1 MGLFDQQESQ
11 HLEKAKPLAARM
23 RPRSLEEFV
32 GQQHFLGEGKLL
44 RRILAADRIGSLIF
58 FGSPGTGKTSLAEL
72 IARQS
77 NRRFEALNAASAGIK
92 EVRAALDRARD
103 ELASGGKQTILFID
117 ELHHFSK
124 VQQDVLLPDVESGVV
139 SLIGATTSN
148 PFFSLVSALISR
160 SQIFEFQ
167 ALTADE
173 IRTLMHRALQDDK
186 RGLAR
191 YNVEVKAEALDFL
204 IEVCDGDAR
213 RSLNALEIGVLSLYG
228 QDRVFDLEVAQES
241 IQKKAIQYDQDGD
254 AHYDSASALIKSMR
268 GSDPDAALYWL
279 ARMIEAGEDPRFL
292 ARRIVIAAS
301 EDVGNAD
308 PMALLIANS
317 AFAAVEKIGMPEG
330 RILLAQAVTYIATAP
345 KSNASYVAIDEALSD
360 VRNKS
365 LLPVPVHLKDT
376 HYRGASQLGHGE
388 GYQYAHASEEGWV
401 DQDYLGVEREYYRP
415 VERGFEATIRKRLEV
430 FKERRE
436 KKSGTDDNNRS

>member
-173 IRTLMHRALQDDK
+173 IRTLMHRALLDDK

-191 YNVEVKAEALDFL
+191 YNVEVEAEALDFL

-317 AFAAVEKIGMPEG
+317 TFEAVEKIGMPEG

>member
-173 IRTLMHRALQDDK
+173 IRTLMHRALQDEK

-191 YNVEVKAEALDFL
+191 YNVEVEDEALDFL

>member
-173 IRTLMHRALQDDK
+173 IRTLMHRALQDEK

-191 YNVEVKAEALDFL
+191 YSVEVEAEALDFL

-317 AFAAVEKIGMPEG
+317 TFEAVEKIGMPEG

>member
-58 FGSPGTGKTSLAEL
+58 YGSPGTGKTSLAEL

-103 ELASGGKQTILFID
+103 ELASGGQQTILFID

-124 VQQDVLLPDVESGVV
+124 VQQDVLLPDVEAGIV

-173 IRTLMHRALQDDK
+173 IRTLMQRALQDEK

-191 YNVEVKAEALDFL
+191 YQIEVEDEALDFL

-213 RSLNALEIGVLSLYG
+213 RSLNALEIGVLSLHG
-228 QDRVFDLEVAQES
+228 QDRPFDLEVAQES

-308 PMALLIANS
+308 PMALLVANA

-360 VRNKS
+360 VRNKA

-401 DQDYLGVEREYYRP
+401 DQDYLGVEKEYYRP

-436 KKSGTDDNNRS
+436 KKIRNG

>member
-191 YNVEVKAEALDFL
+191 YNVEVEAEALDFL

-228 QDRVFDLEVAQES
+228 QNRVFDLEVAQES

-317 AFAAVEKIGMPEG
+317 TFEAVEKIGMPEG

>member
-23 RPRSLEEFV
+23 RPQSLEEFV

-58 FGSPGTGKTSLAEL
+58 YGSPGTGKTSLAEL

-77 NRRFEALNAASAGIK
+77 HRRFEALNAASAGIK

-139 SLIGATTSN
+139 ALIGATTSN

-173 IRTLMHRALQDDK
+173 IRTLMHRALQDEK

-191 YNVEVKAEALDFL
+191 YNIEVEAEALDFL

-213 RSLNALEIGVLSLYG
+213 RSLNALEIGVLSIHG
-228 QDRVFDLEVAQES
+228 QDRPFDLEVAQES

-292 ARRIVIAAS
+292 ARRIVIAAA

-308 PMALLIANS
+308 PMALLVANA

-330 RILLAQAVTYIATAP
+330 RILLSQAVTYIATAP

-360 VRNKS
+360 VRNKA
-365 LLPVPVHLKDT
+365 LLPVPVHLKDS

>member
-173 IRTLMHRALQDDK
+173 IRTLMHRALQDEK

-191 YNVEVKAEALDFL
+191 YNVEVEAEALDFL

>member
-173 IRTLMHRALQDDK
+173 IRTLMHRALQDEK

-191 YNVEVKAEALDFL
+191 YSVEVEAEALDFL

-317 AFAAVEKIGMPEG
+317 TFEAVEKIGMPEG

-415 VERGFEATIRKRLEV
+415 VKRGFEATIRKRLEV

>member
-103 ELASGGKQTILFID
+103 ELASGGMQTILFID

-173 IRTLMHRALQDDK
+173 IRTLMHRALQDEK

-191 YNVEVKAEALDFL
+191 YSVEVEAEALDFL

-317 AFAAVEKIGMPEG
+317 TFAAVEKIGMPEG

>member
-1 MGLFDQQESQ
+1 MGLFDRQESGN
-11 HLEKAKPLAARM
+11 LEKAKPLAARM

-32 GQQHFLGEGKLL
+32 GQSHFLGEGKLL

-58 FGSPGTGKTSLAEL
+58 YGSPGTGKTSLAEL

-103 ELASGGKQTILFID
+103 ELATGGKQTILFID

-139 SLIGATTSN
+139 ALIGATTSN

-167 ALTADE
+167 PLSAEE
-173 IRTLMHRALQDDK
+173 IQTLMQRALQDEK

-191 YNVEVKAEALDFL
+191 YNVTVEQDALDFL

-213 RSLNALEIGVLSLYG
+213 RSLNALEIGVLSLHG
-228 QDRVFDLEVAQES
+228 SERVFDLDVAQES

-308 PMALLIANS
+308 PTALTLAMSVFN
-317 AFAAVEKIGMPEG
+317 AVEKVGMPEG
-330 RILLAQAVTYIATAP
+330 RILLSQAVTYIATAP
-345 KSNASYVAIDEALSD
+345 KSNASYVAIDEALHD

-365 LLPVPVHLKDT
+365 LLPVPIHLKDS
-376 HYRGASQLGHGE
+376 HYKGASQLGHGE
-388 GYQYAHASEEGWV
+388 GYQYAHAAEEGWV
-401 DQDYLGVEREYYRP
+401 DQDYLGVEKEYYRP
-415 VERGFEATIRKRLEV
+415 VERGYEATIRKRLDV
-430 FKERRE
+430 FKQRR
-436 KKSGTDDNNRS
+436 KKTGTDDDIRS

>member
-173 IRTLMHRALQDDK
+173 IRTLMHRALQDEK

-191 YNVEVKAEALDFL
+191 YNVEVEVEALDFL

>member
-124 VQQDVLLPDVESGVV
+124 VQQDVLLPDVESGIV

-173 IRTLMHRALQDDK
+173 IRTLMHRALQDEK

-191 YNVEVKAEALDFL
+191 YNVEVEAEALDFL

-317 AFAAVEKIGMPEG
+317 TFEAVEKIGMPEG

>member
-103 ELASGGKQTILFID
+103 ELASGGMQTILFID

-173 IRTLMHRALQDDK
+173 IRTLMHRALQDEK

-191 YNVEVKAEALDFL
+191 YSVEVEAEALDFL

-317 AFAAVEKIGMPEG
+317 TFAAVEKIGMPEG

-436 KKSGTDDNNRS
+436 KKSGTDDTTRS

>member
-58 FGSPGTGKTSLAEL
+58 YGSPGTGKTSLAEL

-77 NRRFEALNAASAGIK
+77 NRHFEAMNAASAGIK
-92 EVRAALDRARD
+92 EVRAVLDRARD

-117 ELHHFSK
+117 ELHHFNK
-124 VQQDVLLPDVESGVV
+124 VQQDVLLPDVEAGIV

-173 IRTLMHRALQDDK
+173 IRKLMHRALQDEK

-191 YNVEVKAEALDFL
+191 YNIEVDDDALDFL

-213 RSLNALEIGVLSLYG
+213 RSLNALEIGVLSLHG
-228 QDRVFDLEVAQES
+228 QDRPFDLEVAQES

-292 ARRIVIAAS
+292 ARRVVIAAS

-308 PMALLIANS
+308 PMALLVANA

-330 RILLAQAVTYIATAP
+330 RILLAQAVTYISTAP

-365 LLPVPVHLKDT
+365 LLPIPVHLKDT

-401 DQDYLGVEREYYRP
+401 DQDYLGVEKEYYRP

-430 FKERRE
+430 FKERR

>member
-191 YNVEVKAEALDFL
+191 YSVEVEAVALDFL

>member
-1 MGLFDQQESQ
+1 MGLFDRQESGN
-11 HLEKAKPLAARM
+11 LEKAKPLAARM

-32 GQQHFLGEGKLL
+32 GQSHFLGEGKLL

-58 FGSPGTGKTSLAEL
+58 YGSPGTGKTSLAEL

-77 NRRFEALNAASAGIK
+77 NRRFEALNAASAGMK

-103 ELASGGKQTILFID
+103 ELATGGKQTILFID

-139 SLIGATTSN
+139 ALIGATTSN

-167 ALTADE
+167 PLSAEE
-173 IRTLMHRALQDDK
+173 IQTLMQRALQDEK

-191 YNVEVKAEALDFL
+191 YNVTVEQDALDFL

-213 RSLNALEIGVLSLYG
+213 RSLNALEIGVLSLHG
-228 QDRVFDLEVAQES
+228 SERVFDLDVAQES

-308 PMALLIANS
+308 PTALTLAMSVFN
-317 AFAAVEKIGMPEG
+317 AVEKVGMPEG
-330 RILLAQAVTYIATAP
+330 RILLSQAVTYIATAP
-345 KSNASYVAIDEALSD
+345 KSNASYVAIDEALHD

-365 LLPVPVHLKDT
+365 LLPVPIHLKDS
-376 HYRGASQLGHGE
+376 HYKGASQLGHGE
-388 GYQYAHASEEGWV
+388 GYQYAHAAEEGWV
-401 DQDYLGVEREYYRP
+401 DQDYLGVEKEYYRP
-415 VERGFEATIRKRLEV
+415 VERGYEATIRKRLDV
-430 FKERRE
+430 FKQRR
-436 KKSGTDDNNRS
+436 KKTGTDDDIRS

>member
-23 RPRSLEEFV
+23 RPQTLEEFV

-173 IRTLMHRALQDDK
+173 IRTLMNRALQDDK

-191 YNVEVKAEALDFL
+191 YNVDVEAEALDFL

-360 VRNKS
+360 VRNKA

>member
-376 HYRGASQLGHGE
+376 HYRGAGQLGHGE

>member
-173 IRTLMHRALQDDK
+173 IRTLMHRALQDEK

-191 YNVEVKAEALDFL
+191 YNVEVEDEALDFL

-317 AFAAVEKIGMPEG
+317 TFEAVEKIGMPEG

>member
-58 FGSPGTGKTSLAEL
+58 FGAPGTGKTSLAEL

-173 IRTLMHRALQDDK
+173 IRTLMHRALQDEK

-191 YNVEVKAEALDFL
+191 YSVEVEAEALDFL

-317 AFAAVEKIGMPEG
+317 TFAAVEKIGMPEG

>member
-1 MGLFDQQESQ
+1 MGLFDRQESGN
-11 HLEKAKPLAARM
+11 LEKAKPLAARM
-23 RPRSLEEFV
+23 RPQSLDEFV
-32 GQQHFLGEGKLL
+32 GQSHFLGEGKLL

-58 FGSPGTGKTSLAEL
+58 YGSPGTGKTSLAEL

-103 ELASGGKQTILFID
+103 ELATGGKQTILFID

-139 SLIGATTSN
+139 ALIGATTSN

-167 ALTADE
+167 PLSAEE
-173 IRTLMHRALQDDK
+173 IQTLMQRALQDEK

-191 YNVEVKAEALDFL
+191 YNVTVEQEALDFL

-213 RSLNALEIGVLSLYG
+213 RSLNALEIGVLSLHG
-228 QDRVFDLEVAQES
+228 SERVFDLDVAQES

-308 PMALLIANS
+308 PTALTLAMSVFN
-317 AFAAVEKIGMPEG
+317 AVEKIGMPEG
-330 RILLAQAVTYIATAP
+330 RILLSQAVTYIATAP

-360 VRNKS
+360 VRNKA
-365 LLPVPVHLKDT
+365 LLPVPIHLKDT
-376 HYRGASQLGHGE
+376 HYKGAAQLGHGE
-388 GYQYAHASEEGWV
+388 GYQYAHTAEEGWV
-401 DQDYLGVEREYYRP
+401 DQDYLGVEKEYYRP
-415 VERGFEATIRKRLEV
+415 VERGYEATIRKRLDV
-430 FKERRE
+430 FKQRR
-436 KKSGTDDNNRS
+436 KKTGTDEDTRS

>member
-11 HLEKAKPLAARM
+11 NLEKAKPLAARM

-173 IRTLMHRALQDDK
+173 IRTLMHRALQDEK

-191 YNVEVKAEALDFL
+191 YNVEVEDEALDFL

>member
-191 YNVEVKAEALDFL
+191 YSVEVEAEALDFL

>member
-173 IRTLMHRALQDDK
+173 IRTLMHRALQDEK

-191 YNVEVKAEALDFL
+191 YSVEVEAEALDFL

>member
-23 RPRSLEEFV
+23 RPRSLVEFV

-173 IRTLMHRALQDDK
+173 IRTLMHRALQDEK

-191 YNVEVKAEALDFL
+191 YNVEVEAEALDFL

-360 VRNKS
+360 VRNKA

>member
-58 FGSPGTGKTSLAEL
+58 YGSPGTGKTSLAEL

-103 ELASGGKQTILFID
+103 ELASGGQQTILFID

-124 VQQDVLLPDVESGVV
+124 VQQDVLLPDVEAGIV

-173 IRTLMHRALQDDK
+173 IRTLMQRALQDEK

-191 YNVEVKAEALDFL
+191 YQIEVEDEALDFL

-213 RSLNALEIGVLSLYG
+213 RSLNALEIGVLSLHG
-228 QDRVFDLEVAQES
+228 QDRPFDLEVAQES

-308 PMALLIANS
+308 PMALLVANA

-360 VRNKS
+360 VRNKA

-401 DQDYLGVEREYYRP
+401 DQDYLGVEKEYYRP

>member
-58 FGSPGTGKTSLAEL
+58 YGSPGTGKTSLAEL

-103 ELASGGKQTILFID
+103 ELASGGQQTILFID

-124 VQQDVLLPDVESGVV
+124 VQQDVLLPDVEAGIV

-173 IRTLMHRALQDDK
+173 IRTLMQRALQDEK

-191 YNVEVKAEALDFL
+191 YQIEVEDEALDFL

-213 RSLNALEIGVLSLYG
+213 RSLNALEIGVLSLHG
-228 QDRVFDLEVAQES
+228 QDRPFDLEVAQES

-292 ARRIVIAAS
+292 ARRVVIAAS

-308 PMALLIANS
+308 PMALLVANA

-360 VRNKS
+360 VRNKA

-401 DQDYLGVEREYYRP
+401 DQDYLGVEKEYYRP

>member
-191 YNVEVKAEALDFL
+191 YNVEVEAEALDFL

-317 AFAAVEKIGMPEG
+317 AFSAVEKIGMPEG

>member
-1 MGLFDQQESQ
+1 MGLFDRQESGN
-11 HLEKAKPLAARM
+11 LEKAKPLAARM
-23 RPRSLEEFV
+23 RPQSLDEFV
-32 GQQHFLGEGKLL
+32 GQSHFLGEGKLL

-58 FGSPGTGKTSLAEL
+58 YGSPGTGKTSLAEL

-77 NRRFEALNAASAGIK
+77 NRRFESLNAASAGIK

-103 ELASGGKQTILFID
+103 ELATGGKQTILFID

-139 SLIGATTSN
+139 ALIGATTSN

-167 ALTADE
+167 PLTPEE
-173 IRTLMHRALQDDK
+173 IQTLMQRALQDEK

-191 YNVEVKAEALDFL
+191 YHVTVEPTALDFL

-213 RSLNALEIGVLSLYG
+213 RSLNALEIGVLSLHG
-228 QDRVFDLEVAQES
+228 TDRIFDLEVAQES

-254 AHYDSASALIKSMR
+254 SHYDSASALIKSMR

-292 ARRIVIAAS
+292 ARRIVIAAA

-308 PMALLIANS
+308 PTALTLAMSVFNAI
-317 AFAAVEKIGMPEG
+317 EKIGMPEG
-330 RILLAQAVTYIATAP
+330 RILLSQAVTYIATAP
-345 KSNASYVAIDEALSD
+345 KSNASYVAIDEALHD

-365 LLPVPVHLKDT
+365 LLPVPIHLKDS
-376 HYRGASQLGHGE
+376 HYKGASQLGHGE
-388 GYQYAHASEEGWV
+388 GYQYAHAGEEGWV
-401 DQDYLGVEREYYRP
+401 DQDYLGVEKEYYRP
-415 VERGFEATIRKRLEV
+415 VDRGYEATIRKRLDV
-430 FKERRE
+430 FKQRR
-436 KKSGTDDNNRS
+436 KKTGTDEDTRS

>member
-173 IRTLMHRALQDDK
+173 IRTLMHRALQDEK

-191 YNVEVKAEALDFL
+191 YNVEVEAEALDFL

-317 AFAAVEKIGMPEG
+317 TFEAVEKIGMPEG

>member
-191 YNVEVKAEALDFL
+191 YNVEVEAEALDFL

-317 AFAAVEKIGMPEG
+317 TFEAVEKIGMPEG